1 MAEATI
7 RVLLVEDHLLVRD
20 ALVEALADH
29 PRIEVDGV
37 AASRAEGESL
47 LGSMAVDVVVAD
59 LQLGD
64 GLGTDLVAVAQRRSP
79 APPVLLMTGTDDRK
93 GLSEA
98 LAAGCAGFVSK
109 GQGLDRLVEAVLVV
123 AGGAAFFPATLL
135 DQVMRTPSTRVE
147 LTERETEVLVLLARA
162 RTVGEISDELHLSPH
177 TVRNH
182 VKQILSKLGAR
193 NQLEAVVI
201 AAREGMVDLA

>member
-1 MAEATI
+1 MSDTPI

-20 ALVEALADH
+20 ALAEALADH
-29 PRIEVDGV
+29 PEIVVAGV
-37 AASRAEGESL
+37 AGSRAEGEGL
-47 LGSMAVDVVVAD
+47 LRALAIDAVVAD

-64 GLGTDLVAVAQRRSP
+64 GLGTDLVPVAQERDP

-123 AGGAAFFPATLL
+123 AGGAAFFPASLL
-135 DQVMRTPSTRVE
+135 DQVMRNPAPRRD
-147 LTERETEVLVLLARA
+147 LTDRETDVLGLLADA
-162 RTVGEISDELHLSPH
+162 RTVTEISELLHLSPH

-182 VKQILSKLGAR
+182 VKQVLAKLGAR

-201 AAREGMVDLA
+201 AAREGLVDLS

>member
-1 MAEATI
+1 MSDDPI

-20 ALVEALADH
+20 ALAEALNDH
-29 PRIEVDGV
+29 PEIVIAGV
-37 AASRAEGESL
+37 AASRAEGEVL
-47 LGSMAVDVVVAD
+47 LGALAVDAVVAD

-64 GLGTDLVAVAQRRSP
+64 GLGTDLVAVAQKRSP

-135 DQVMRTPSTRVE
+135 DQVMRSPAPRSE
-147 LTERETEVLVLLARA
+147 LTERETDVLRLLADA
-162 RTVGEISDELHLSPH
+162 RTVAEISEELHLSPH

-182 VKQILSKLGAR
+182 VKQVLAKLGAR
-193 NQLEAVVI
+193 SQLEAVVI
-201 AAREGMVDLA
+201 AAREGLVDLS

>member
-1 MAEATI
+1 MADHPI

-20 ALVEALADH
+20 ALADALDDH
-29 PRIEVDGV
+29 PEISVAGV
-37 AASRAEGESL
+37 AASRAEGEAL
-47 LGSMAVDVVVAD
+47 LNALVVDAVVAD

-64 GLGTDLVAVAQRRSP
+64 GLGTDLVAVAKRRTP
-79 APPVLLMTGTDDRK
+79 TPPVLLMTGTDDRK

-123 AGGAAFFPATLL
+123 AGGAAFFPASLL
-135 DQVMRTPSTRVE
+135 DTVMRTPAPRHD
-147 LTERETEVLVLLARA
+147 LTDRETDVLRLLATA
-162 RTVGEISDELHLSPH
+162 RTVTEISEELHLSPH

-182 VKQILSKLGAR
+182 VKQILAKLGAR
-193 NQLEAVVI
+193 SQLEAVVL
-201 AAREGMVDLA
+201 AAREGLVDLS